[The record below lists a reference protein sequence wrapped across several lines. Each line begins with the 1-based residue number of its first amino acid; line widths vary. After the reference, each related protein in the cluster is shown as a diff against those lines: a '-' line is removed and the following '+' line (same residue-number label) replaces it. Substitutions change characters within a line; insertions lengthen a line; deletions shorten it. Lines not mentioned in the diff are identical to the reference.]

1 VSAALK
7 RILVC
12 WAALL
17 LLLALTTGIAFL
29 PLGRLNAFVALAI
42 AIAKALL
49 VLLFF
54 MELKRS
60 SGLVRAFAFAGF
72 FWLGIMLALTSAD
85 YLTRRDVPAAWQADG
100 DVHPQDG
107 SGSL

>member
-1 VSAALK
+1 MSAAVK

-12 WAALL
+12 WAALV
-17 LLLALTTGIAFL
+17 LLLALTTGAAFL
-29 PLGRLNAFVALAI
+29 PLGRLNLFVALAI
-42 AIAKALL
+42 AVAKALL

-72 FWLGIMLALTSAD
+72 FWLLILLTLTSAD
-85 YLTRRDVPAAWQADG
+85 YLTRRDVAAPWQADSVG
-100 DVHPQDG
+100 R
-107 SGSL
+107 